1 MMDMSMGMDLLPQQ
15 QMRASPALIALNN
28 MLVLSTLELQQLV
41 QQELEENPAL
51 EQIESDEALCS
62 RCGRPLSGATCI
74 YCLHEDLKLAE
85 AERDDASVPSD
96 DEFDP
101 LLAIAAPMSL
111 QENLLRDLHITL
123 PDAEHPIADYLV
135 GSLDEQGFLDSSI
148 EEIATMVMRTNA
160 STLYNLG
167 LSH

>member
-1 MMDMSMGMDLLPQQ
+1 MMDMTMGMGLLSQQ
-15 QMRASPALIALNN
+15 QMKASPALIALNN

-51 EQIESDEALCS
+51 DQVESEDSLCS

-85 AERDDASVPSD
+85 AEREDAAAPSE

-101 LLAIAAPMSL
+101 LLAVAAPISL
-111 QENLLRDLHITL
+111 RENLRRDLHITL
-123 PDAEHPIADYLV
+123 PGSEHPIADYLV
-135 GSLDEQGFLDSSI
+135 DSLDEQGFLD
-148 EEIATMVMRTNA
+148 
-160 STLYNLG
+160 G
-167 LSH
+167 Q